1 MAQPPSASSD
11 PRDPCATATS
21 THISSP
27 PTYNP
32 KHNVAAIGRSLAAGG
47 VAGAVSR
54 TAVAPLERLKILQ
67 QVEGASVAQ
76 SPYASTLGGLRHMW
90 QQEGLRGWLRGN
102 GSNCVRIIP
111 NSAIKFVFYEALTD
125 AIRAGGHH
133 SASGVG
139 DELSPL
145 QRLSAGAVAGVV
157 GMSATYPLDMVRG
170 RLTVDSG
177 KGRYSGIVHAAQ
189 SIVREEG
196 AMALYKG
203 WLPSVLGVVPYM
215 GLNFAVYAT
224 LKVRRCRLA
233 VWGCHCTRRNRSH
246 PTHARACKR
255 TQDQAIYY
263 QRDQAA
269 AAHAAAVARGEVA
282 ADVVPNLPTTE
293 RDLSVATRLA
303 CGAVAGA
310 CGQTVAFPFDVVRR
324 RLQMVGLKD
333 GAAASSTVAKP
344 ASSAAPLA
352 SIAPAA
358 GVGAV
363 HVSTHA
369 PAPRYNGMVDCF
381 VKTVREEGMGALW
394 RGILPNYY
402 KVVPSIAIA
411 FVTYELV
418 RDVLNVEFRIS
429 D

>member
-203 WLPSVLGVVPYM
+203 WLPSVLGVVPCS
-215 GLNFAVYAT
+215 
-224 LKVRRCRLA
+224 RRLA
-233 VWGCHCTRRNRSH
+233 RDS
-246 PTHARACKR
+246 RACFR
-255 TQDQAIYY
+255 SPI
-263 QRDQAA
+263 
-269 AAHAAAVARGEVA
+269 
-282 ADVVPNLPTTE
+282 
-293 RDLSVATRLA
+293 
-303 CGAVAGA
+303 
-310 CGQTVAFPFDVVRR
+310 
-324 RLQMVGLKD
+324 
-333 GAAASSTVAKP
+333 ASSTMTE
-344 ASSAAPLA
+344 ASLHTRRATTGRGDIP
-352 SIAPAA
+352 
-358 GVGAV
+358 
-363 HVSTHA
+363 STTHK
-369 PAPRYNGMVDCF
+369 RRRRTSSSMH
-381 VKTVREEGMGALW
+381 
-394 RGILPNYY
+394 
-402 KVVPSIAIA
+402 PSR
-411 FVTYELV
+411 T
-418 RDVLNVEFRIS
+418 R
-429 D
+429 